1 MILAA
6 GMGTRMKSALC
17 KVLHPVAGRPMVLY
31 VVDAVHAAALEKIA
45 IVVGH
50 QGDKVR
56 ACVGA
61 PGIDFVLQEPQLG
74 TGHAVA
80 AAESLFDGFSGDILI
95 LCGDIPLLEPDTLR
109 RFILFH
115 QERDSRLTVLT
126 TIPASPFGYGRIIRD
141 KSGQISRIVEEKD
154 ANDREKTQ
162 REINTGVYLAEAPT
176 LFALLKRV
184 GNHNAQ
190 KEYYL
195 TDIVA
200 EAVKESIPVEGFVL
214 EDSRQATGINTR
226 ADLASASAVVWERRR
241 EELMDSGVTLL
252 DPATVYVDHAVRIG
266 CDTVVHPVV
275 TISGNTEIGHECVVE
290 SGVNISDSRIG
301 NQVKILQGSRLDRAV
316 VDDETTVGPM
326 ANLRPE
332 SNIGKRARIGNFVE
346 VKKTVVGDGSKAA
359 HLSYL
364 GDSYIGKDV
373 NIGCGTITCNY
384 DGKEKHQT
392 TIHDRCFVGSDV
404 QFVAPVVIGEGSLI
418 GAGSTITKDVP
429 PHSLA
434 LSRAKQRVYPLR
446 KGQGSK
452 SSDEDRQS

>member
-1 MILAA
+1 
-6 GMGTRMKSALC
+6 
-17 KVLHPVAGRPMVLY
+17 
-31 VVDAVHAAALEKIA
+31 
-45 IVVGH
+45 
-50 QGDKVR
+50 
-56 ACVGA
+56 
-61 PGIDFVLQEPQLG
+61 
-74 TGHAVA
+74 
-80 AAESLFDGFSGDILI
+80 
-95 LCGDIPLLEPDTLR
+95 
-109 RFILFH
+109 
-115 QERDSRLTVLT
+115 
-126 TIPASPFGYGRIIRD
+126 
-141 KSGQISRIVEEKD
+141 
-154 ANDREKTQ
+154 
-162 REINTGVYLAEAPT
+162 
-176 LFALLKRV
+176 
-184 GNHNAQ
+184 
-190 KEYYL
+190 
-195 TDIVA
+195 
-200 EAVKESIPVEGFVL
+200 
-214 EDSRQATGINTR
+214 
-226 ADLASASAVVWERRR
+226 
-241 EELMDSGVTLL
+241 
-252 DPATVYVDHAVRIG
+252 VRIG

-332 SNIGKRARIGNFVE
+332 SYIGKKARIGNFVE